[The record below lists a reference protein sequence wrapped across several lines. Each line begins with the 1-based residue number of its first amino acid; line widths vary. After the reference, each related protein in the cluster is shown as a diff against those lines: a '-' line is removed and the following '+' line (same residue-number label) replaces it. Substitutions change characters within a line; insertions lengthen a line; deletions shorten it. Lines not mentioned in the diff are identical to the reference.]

1 MIIYLDTE
9 TTALY
14 PGNVCQLSYI
24 KQSGNKIRAKNFYFQ
39 VDEMDYFAEQVHGLS
54 IEKLKKLSNG
64 KRLKDNI
71 LEILSD
77 FEKASLFV
85 AHNAFFDINYLRHDF
100 EQLGYEFPEKEVFC
114 TMKNTISICKINK
127 TKGNGYKYPKLNE
140 MCAFFGVND
149 EVVLQYTKKAFGDS
163 LGFHDARFDTM
174 AMFLAI
180 TKGKEIYKDL
190 QVLNKYL

>member
-9 TTALY
+9 TTSLS

-24 KQSGNKIRAKNFYFQ
+24 MQNGNKVRGKNFYFS
-39 VDEMDYFAEQVHGLS
+39 VDQMDYFAEQVHGLS

-64 KRLKDNI
+64 KTLKDNVQEI
-71 LEILSD
+71 LED
-77 FEKASLFV
+77 FSNASLLV
-85 AHNAFFDINYLRHDF
+85 AHNATFDINYLRHDF
-100 EQLGYEFPEKEVFC
+100 EQIGYEFPEKEVFC
-114 TMKNTISICKINK
+114 TMKNTMCICKIPK
-127 TKGNGYKYPKLNE
+127 AKGNGYKYPKLKE
-140 MCAFFGVND
+140 MCAFFGVD
-149 EVVLQYTKKAFGDS
+149 DQVVLHYTKKAFGDS

-180 TKGKEIYKDL
+180 TKGKEFYKDL